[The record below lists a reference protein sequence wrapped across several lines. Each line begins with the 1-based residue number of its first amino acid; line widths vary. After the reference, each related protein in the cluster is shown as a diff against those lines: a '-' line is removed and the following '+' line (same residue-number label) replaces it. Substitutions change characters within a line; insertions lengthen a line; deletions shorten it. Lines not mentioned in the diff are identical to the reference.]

1 MNCLICLK
9 QKRYQI
15 RRSFAAIE
23 KQIYPNLKIV
33 LTGSGKVAHGAK
45 EILDAMKVKQVSV
58 EDYLNKTFAQPVYT
72 FIDVLDYNK
81 RKDGQCLDK
90 WILCTS

>member
-1 MNCLICLK
+1 
-9 QKRYQI
+9 
-15 RRSFAAIE
+15 
-23 KQIYPNLKIV
+23 
-33 LTGSGKVAHGAK
+33 
-45 EILDAMKVKQVSV
+45 MKVKQVSV

-90 WILCTS
+90 WIFAHPEDYVSDFERFAEVSDVFMAGHFTEMALQLFCQRNVGFS